1 MHFQDH
7 NTATYVYPKVLW
19 QFQNWSKGWE
29 RPGMNTV
36 AGGDCSVFKLLR
48 ILRHTPTFA
57 LPWARPFWNLPSQHC
72 KEIKGDFLQ
81 KGSLQQVFLQKSE
94 WSALFTEPNSTN
106 FIESLGQVLI
116 TQEHLTLPRAL
127 TLSAAFLALLG
138 KVLKTSF
145 LRCQR
150 TQSLD
155 PILSGTCLHARTAL
169 LFIYYMYLYIQG
181 IKALWV
187 YNTIGTWC

>member
-36 AGGDCSVFKLLR
+36 AGGDCSVHCTCSNYWGYWGIHQLLLFLGLVHSG
-48 ILRHTPTFA
+48 IF
-57 LPWARPFWNLPSQHC
+57 PSQHC

-155 PILSGTCLHARTAL
+155 PILFGTCLHARTAL
-169 LFIYYMYLYIQG
+169 LFILYIYPG
-181 IKALWV
+181 
-187 YNTIGTWC
+187 Y